1 MTDHLLLIDRIQH
14 TLHGSFDI
22 FDGLVDD
29 LVQTYIHALSLCGCL
44 GSRIGTDIESD
55 DDRIGRTC
63 QRYVG
68 LIDGTYA
75 AVDTFYYYFFI
86 GQLHQGLLYCFY
98 ATLYISLDD
107 QVQFLQI
114 TLLDLTEQIIQRHSA
129 LGLFQHLFL
138 ILCQVG
144 LCISFC
150 CLIII
155 MCQEYFTGTGNIG
168 QTQDLYGS
176 RRSCFLDSASLVID
190 HGSYLT
196 MSHTCRDKVSHMQGT
211 LLYQYG
217 SHRTASLIQ
226 LCLDDQT
233 SCLSLG
239 VRLQLHDVCGQQDHV
254 KQLVNTLAAFCGYR
268 CKYGA
273 SAPILGDQLI
283 LCQLLL
289 YTVNVCRGL
298 IDLVHCYDDLHTRC
312 LCMVDRLYGLGH
324 YAVVRCYYQDS
335 DIGRI
340 GTTHTHGGK
349 CFVSGSI

>member
-1 MTDHLLLIDRIQH
+1 MTDDLLLVYGIQH
-14 TLHGSFDI
+14 TLHGSFHI
-22 FDGLVDD
+22 FDGLVND

-44 GSRIGTDIESD
+44 GRRIGTNVESD
-55 DDRIGRTC
+55 DNRVGRTC
-63 QRYVG
+63 QRHVG

-75 AVDTFYYYFFI
+75 AVNTFYYYLVV
-86 GQLHQGLLYCFY
+86 GQLHQRLFY
-98 ATLYISLDD
+98 SLHTTLYIRLDD

-114 TLLDLTEQIIQRHSA
+114 TLLDLAEQIIQRHSA

-138 ILCQVG
+138 VLCQIG
-144 LCISFC
+144 LCIGFC

-155 MCQEYFTGTGNIG
+155 MCQEYFTGTGNVG
-168 QTQDLYGS
+168 QSQNLYRG
-176 RRSCFLDSASLVID
+176 RRSCFLDSAPLIID

-196 MSHTCRDKVSHMQGT
+196 VGHTCGDEVSHMQGT

-239 VRLQLHDVCGQQDHV
+239 VGLEFHNICGQQDHV
-254 KQLVNTLAAFCGYR
+254 KQLVDTFAALCGYG

-273 SAPILGDQLI
+273 SAPVLGDQLV

-289 YTVNVCRGL
+289 YTVNVG
-298 IDLVHCYDDLHTRC
+298 
-312 LCMVDRLYGLGH
+312 
-324 YAVVRCYYQDS
+324 
-335 DIGRI
+335 
-340 GTTHTHGGK
+340 
-349 CFVSGSI
+349 

>member
-1 MTDHLLLIDRIQH
+1 
-14 TLHGSFDI
+14 
-22 FDGLVDD
+22 
-29 LVQTYIHALSLCGCL
+29 
-44 GSRIGTDIESD
+44 
-55 DDRIGRTC
+55 
-63 QRYVG
+63 
-68 LIDGTYA
+68 
-75 AVDTFYYYFFI
+75 
-86 GQLHQGLLYCFY
+86 
-98 ATLYISLDD
+98 
-107 QVQFLQI
+107 
-114 TLLDLTEQIIQRHSA
+114 
-129 LGLFQHLFL
+129 
-138 ILCQVG
+138 
-144 LCISFC
+144 
-150 CLIII
+150 
-155 MCQEYFTGTGNIG
+155 
-168 QTQDLYGS
+168 
-176 RRSCFLDSASLVID
+176 
-190 HGSYLT
+190 

-335 DIGRI
+335 NIGRI